1 MFTCILYYCQQMLLL
16 TPLEINSNPIMP
28 DPENKSRTFNPF
40 KFILLEIILKRLS
53 FAISVVGLI
62 GKPLE
67 ILILLPL
74 NFPEIILI
82 KTWLIKY

>member
-1 MFTCILYYCQQMLLL
+1 
-16 TPLEINSNPIMP
+16 MP
-28 DPENKSRTFNPF
+28 EPENKSRTFNPF

-67 ILILLPL
+67 ILIGGVHRDG
-74 NFPEIILI
+74 
-82 KTWLIKY
+82 